1 MTQLKQMW
9 KKHDLKEKYDI
20 VIIGAG
26 VHGLAIAYYLAKRG
40 ITNIAV
46 LDKNYLGSGNS
57 GRNTAILRANY
68 RTFEGIP
75 FYSESLKLYENLSQE
90 LNYNILFSQ
99 QGHLT
104 LGHSDLAMYG
114 LKVRA
119 DMNKLMGINSKI
131 ISPPEIKQLAP
142 TVDTSSHPQYPIQ
155 GALYHPPGAVL
166 RHDAVIW
173 GFATNVENF
182 GIEIHP
188 FTEAKS
194 ILTHNNSVT
203 GVITNRGQI
212 KTDIVVNA
220 TAGWASTIAKM
231 VNLDLPIVT
240 HPLQACVTEPLKP
253 LMHKIIVSA
262 NLHVYIYQTDRGEF
276 VLGAEIDP
284 YQTYSMKSTFDTL
297 EQIACHATEI
307 IPCLKNV
314 NILRQWSGICDMT
327 PDFCP
332 IMGSVDEIKGF
343 ILDVGWGTYGFKAAP
358 ISGKMIAELISTGKT
373 PNLID
378 PFKLSRFYEEKLV
391 SEKAAAAV
399 SH

>member
-142 TVDTSSHPQYPIQ
+142 TVDTSSHPQYPKQ

-173 GFATNVENF
+173 GFANNVESF
-182 GIEIHP
+182 MISEPVQIQYYEPYDGYRAIH
-188 FTEAKS
+188 TERDG
-194 ILTHNNSVT
+194 NDVT
-203 GVITNRGQI
+203 MKRHLVFMTYLNTVEDGG
-212 KTDIVVNA
+212 
-220 TAGWASTIAKM
+220 G
-231 VNLDLPIVT
+231 
-240 HPLQACVTEPLKP
+240 TEF
-253 LMHKIIVSA
+253 
-262 NLHVYIYQTDRGEF
+262 IYQRHK
-276 VLGAEIDP
+276 
-284 YQTYSMKSTFDTL
+284 Y
-297 EQIACHATEI
+297 
-307 IPCLKNV
+307 
-314 NILRQWSGICDMT
+314 
-327 PDFCP
+327 
-332 IMGSVDEIKGF
+332 
-343 ILDVGWGTYGFKAAP
+343 KAV
-358 ISGKMIAELISTGKT
+358 KGKT
-373 PNLID
+373 LIWPTD
-378 PFKLSRFYEEKLV
+378 WTHTHRGLV
-391 SEKAAAAV
+391 SPTEDKHIITGWY
-399 SH
+399 SFHGNK

>member
-231 VNLDLPIVT
+231 VNLDLPIIT